1 MSSYEIRPGTPEVD
15 LQRDAFVHG
24 HKSGSFFHLS
34 HWSRVVQRVFGHR
47 RRDLIAFG
55 GDKGEDIVGVLP
67 LMQSPRV
74 FGGSNLISVPFAVYG
89 GPIGETPEIELALV
103 EAAEK
108 LGKDLGVGRV
118 EMRTREPLSFEAT
131 EDRPGLEGELP
142 KLSEGSLYVT
152 FECDLPEKPEDV
164 LAGMPKKARA
174 EARKART
181 KHGLELAQGRWYV
194 DDLFRLFLRNKH
206 QLGSPCM
213 PPRLFTE
220 LLNEFG
226 TDAEVHLVR
235 QGKVALAAV
244 MTFRYGDTL
253 LAYYAGTAEG
263 ADREFSAS
271 NFMYMALQEWAVERG
286 YKKFDFGRSRRD
298 SGAMSFKKRQG
309 FEPQELHYR
318 YLLLKDRALPSFT
331 PSNPKTAILRDTWT
345 KLPVPLVQWLSSH
358 IARYLP

>member
-1 MSSYEIRPGTPEVD
+1 MSSFEIRPGAPELD
-15 LQRDAFVHG
+15 PQRDAFVLG
-24 HKSGSFFHLS
+24 HENGSFFHLS
-34 HWSRVVQRVFGHR
+34 SWSRVVQRVFGHR

-55 GDKGEDIVGVLP
+55 GEEGREIVGVLP
-67 LMQSPRV
+67 LMQSPRLL
-74 FGGSNLISVPFAVYG
+74 GGSHLISIPYAVYG
-89 GPIGETPEIELALV
+89 GPVGATPEIELALV
-103 EAAEK
+103 QAAEQ
-108 LGKDLGVGRV
+108 LGKTLGVGRV
-118 EMRTREPLSFEAT
+118 ELRTREPLSFEAT
-131 EDRPGLEGELP
+131 EDQPGLAGDLP
-142 KLSEGSLYVT
+142 KMAEGSLYVT
-152 FECDLPEKPEDV
+152 FECDLPEKSEDV
-164 LAGMPKKARA
+164 LLGMPKKARA
-174 EARKART
+174 EARKARK

-220 LLNEFG
+220 MLNEFG

-235 QGKVALAAV
+235 RGKESLAAV

-263 ADREFSAS
+263 ADRQYSAS

-286 YKKFDFGRSRRD
+286 CTKFDFGRSRRD

-309 FEPQELHYR
+309 FEAQQLHYR
-318 YLLLKDRALPSFT
+318 YLLLKDKTPPSFT
-331 PSNPKTAILRDTWT
+331 PSNPKTAVLRETWM

>member
-1 MSSYEIRPGTPEVD
+1 MSSFEIRPGTPEVD
-15 LQRDAFVHG
+15 AERDAFVHAHG
-24 HKSGSFFHLS
+24 QGSFFHLS

-55 GDKGEDIVGVLP
+55 GEEGKQIVGVLP
-67 LMQSPRV
+67 LMQSPRLL
-74 FGGSNLISVPFAVYG
+74 GGSNLISVPFAVYG
-89 GPIGETPEIELALV
+89 GPVGATPEIELALV
-103 EAAEK
+103 RAAK
-108 LGKDLGVGRV
+108 VLGKQLGVGRV
-118 EMRTREPLSFEAT
+118 ELRTREPLSFEAT
-131 EDRPGLEGELP
+131 EERPGLESDLP
-142 KLSEGSLYVT
+142 KMADGSLYVT
-152 FECDLPEKPEDV
+152 
-164 LAGMPKKARA
+164 
-174 EARKART
+174 
-181 KHGLELAQGRWYV
+181 
-194 DDLFRLFLRNKH
+194 
-206 QLGSPCM
+206 SPCM

-220 LLNEFG
+220 MLNEFG

-235 QGKVALAAV
+235 RGKVALAAV

-286 YKKFDFGRSRRD
+286 FKKFDFGRSRRD

-309 FEPQELHYR
+309 FEAQQLHYR
-318 YLLLKDRALPSFT
+318 YLLLKDKDLPSFT

-345 KLPVPLVQWLSSH
+345 KLPEPVVQWLSSH